1 MHFGSSWDEAM
12 GAFTE
17 VTKLDEAIGLE
28 TVLRSHQDSANGKTQ
43 DKSVFQ
49 SFLGQMTC
57 HSQLES
63 GEIQMTNYRHVMY

>member
-1 MHFGSSWDEAM
+1 M

-17 VTKLDEAIGLE
+17 VTKLDETIGLE
-28 TVLRSHQDSANGKTQ
+28 TMLWCHQDSANGKTW

-49 SFLGQMTC
+49 SFLCHMIF

-63 GEIQMTNYRHVMY
+63 GQRQADRQTCNILKPYI